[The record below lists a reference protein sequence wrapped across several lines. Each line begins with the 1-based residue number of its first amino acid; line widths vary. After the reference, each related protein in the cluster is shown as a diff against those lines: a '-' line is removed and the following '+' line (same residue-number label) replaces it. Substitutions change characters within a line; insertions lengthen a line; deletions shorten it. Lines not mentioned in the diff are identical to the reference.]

1 MPADRLAFAAGQ
13 ALSADQ
19 LAERVEAVLAG
30 VALEQSA
37 VDGIDLADAVE
48 TYRAGGRAALHR
60 RAEQAWFQ
68 ALITPTEWA
77 TAEATFAA
85 HVAPRLDQLDAG
97 RAAWWFL
104 RKHPHWR
111 LRARTSD
118 HDQVAAVLDDLV
130 TAGTISRWRRS
141 IYEPEAAAFG
151 SDMAMA
157 VVHELF
163 CADSRGVL
171 TYARQS
177 DSQLGRR
184 ELSLLLIRALQQHAG
199 LDWFEAGDVFDR
211 VTHLRPAPANADA
224 GRVAALATKVQP
236 LLAVATHAD
245 LPLFT
250 PTGPVAYAAPW
261 LAAFIRAGRDLGD
274 AAVANRLDRGLRA
287 VLAQIVIFHWNRLG
301 LTAHAQGILAH
312 AAKAAILPRS

>member
-1 MPADRLAFAAGQ
+1 MPADRLAIAASQG
-13 ALSADQ
+13 LSANQ

-37 VDGIDLADAVE
+37 VDCIDLADAVE

-60 RAEQAWFQ
+60 RIEHAWFE
-68 ALITPTEWA
+68 ARLTPTEW
-77 TAEATFAA
+77 TNAEATFAE
-85 HVAPRLDQLDAG
+85 HVAPRLNQLDG
-97 RAAWWFL
+97 GHAAWWFL

-111 LRARTSD
+111 LRVRTT
-118 HDQVAAVLDDLV
+118 DQHQVTAVLDELV
-130 TAGTISRWRRS
+130 AAGTISRWRPS

-151 SDMAMA
+151 SDIAMA
-157 VVHELF
+157 IVHDLF

-171 TYARQS
+171 TYTRQNNP
-177 DSQLGRR
+177 QLGRR

-211 VTHLRPAPANADA
+211 VARMRPAPADA
-224 GRVAALATKVQP
+224 ERVATLATKVQP

-250 PTGPVAYAAPW
+250 STGPVAYAAPW
-261 LAAFIRAGRDLGD
+261 LAAFVQAGRDLGD
-274 AAVANRLDRGLRA
+274 AAAANHLDRGLRA

-301 LTAHAQGILAH
+301 LSAHVQGILAH